1 MFPTLQELPNTRLR
15 ARKRLLKL
23 LHHQQLLLQIRILL
37 LHMFILKPGLSQLRA
52 HRWVLASTSS
62 YPPRLLFE
70 QDFIESLTLLEHS
83 LQPSQLPLRRL

>member
-1 MFPTLQELPNTRLR
+1 
-15 ARKRLLKL
+15 
-23 LHHQQLLLQIRILL
+23 
-37 LHMFILKPGLSQLRA
+37 MFILKPGLSQLRA